1 MEKYNYYKSSAE
13 RREFLQME
21 KLILYIMNRLI
32 VLPNMRTFIYEWTL
46 FGQNIQALM
55 FSGGN
60 IYQGASQYTLQK

>member
-32 VLPNMRTFIYEWTL
+32 VLPNMRTFIYE
-46 FGQNIQALM
+46 
-55 FSGGN
+55 
-60 IYQGASQYTLQK
+60 